1 MASAFGM
8 KPINIVSGVDGG
20 GTACV
25 DCLVSGV
32 GCMKNA
38 ASLGIIEAAEPVL
51 ILIASPS

>member
-1 MASAFGM
+1 M